1 MFVLILT
8 DKLDILIKEK
18 GINKSELSRD
28 SEIPYTT
35 IINFY
40 KKGTNNVKL
49 STLKKLANYFN
60 CSLDFIADDNV
71 TDRCYGLNAKLRPK
85 ELPLAADIKEL
96 IECYQLCNA
105 EDKEE
110 LLMLARHKMKKNKAD
125 ESEYA

>member
-1 MFVLILT
+1 MLLIA
-8 DKLDILIKEK
+8 KLDVLMKEK
-18 GINKSELSRD
+18 GINKSELSRN

-40 KKGTNNVKL
+40 EKGTDNVKL

-71 TDRCYGLNAKLRPK
+71 TDRSYGLDTKPYHQAQ
-85 ELPLAADIKEL
+85 PLTADVKEL
-96 IECYQLCNA
+96 IECYQLCDA

-110 LLMLARHKMKKNKAD
+110 LLLLARHKAAKNTTAASK
-125 ESEYA
+125 YA